1 MWHRMISRQQRRARS
16 LETIKVNDI
25 DISNRAM
32 HLVVSISNIFCFIES
47 NMKYYFMLKYFSFKK
62 NARKRKK
69 IKSLNLLSLYFWT
82 TKTWILYV
90 SVKCKM
96 VQTCAC
102 TRVCLCMSNPFA
114 LFIYKC
120 IVLTESQILPT
131 LQSWIRIKSLVN
143 KWQMLPCFTNR
154 KQWVSL
160 IHWNTIRLNGL
171 RFNRKDSF
179 CTQSWKE

>member
-1 MWHRMISRQQRRARS
+1 
-16 LETIKVNDI
+16 
-25 DISNRAM
+25 M

-47 NMKYYFMLKYFSFKK
+47 NMKYYFMLKYFSFTKMPERGKK
-62 NARKRKK
+62 WNHW
-69 IKSLNLLSLYFWT
+69 ICFPFIFEPQ
-82 TKTWILYV
+82 KTWILYV

-102 TRVCLCMSNPFA
+102 ARVCLCMSNPFA

-143 KWQMLPCFTNR
+143 KWQILPCFTNR

-160 IHWNTIRLNGL
+160 FHWNTIRLNGL
-171 RFNRKDSF
+171 RFSRKNSF